1 MNMAIEEVVSQDIM
15 LAEALRKEI
24 VKGRKIVISDRD
36 GNAIKEVAFPIPMGV
51 A

>member
-36 GNAIKEVAFPIPMGV
+36 GNAIKEVAFPIHMGV